1 MDKKLL
7 LQAIIKFLSGL
18 LLLSTLLFIPAGTLK
33 FWNAWLFFSILF
45 VPTFITGIILWIK
58 NPELLAKR
66 LNVKEKET
74 EQKSVVILSGLMF
87 IIGFI
92 VANLDFRFQL
102 SKIKTW
108 LVLIATV
115 IFLVA
120 YALYAEVLRENVYLS
135 RIVEVQ
141 ENQKVIDTG
150 LYGIVR
156 HPMYSAT
163 LLLFLTIPIILGS
176 VYSFIV
182 FLIYPV
188 LLVKR
193 ILNEEKILESELT
206 GYIDYKKS
214 VKYRLIKFIW

>member
-18 LLLSTLLFIPAGTLK
+18 LSLSALLFIPAGTLK
-33 FWNAWLFFSILF
+33 FWNAWLFFSVLF
-45 VPTFITGIILWIK
+45 VPMFILGAVLFIK

-66 LNVKEKET
+66 LNMKEKET
-74 EQKSVVILSGLMF
+74 EQRSMVILSGLMF
-87 IIGFI
+87 IVGFI
-92 VANLDFRFQL
+92 IAALDFRFQW
-102 SKIKTW
+102 SNIPTW
-108 LVLIATV
+108 LVIIAAMFFLI
-115 IFLVA
+115 A
-120 YALYAEVLRENVYLS
+120 YALFVEVLRENIYLS

-176 VYSFIV
+176 VYSFVV
-182 FLIYPV
+182 FMIYPV

-193 ILNEEKILESELT
+193 ILNEEKVLESELE